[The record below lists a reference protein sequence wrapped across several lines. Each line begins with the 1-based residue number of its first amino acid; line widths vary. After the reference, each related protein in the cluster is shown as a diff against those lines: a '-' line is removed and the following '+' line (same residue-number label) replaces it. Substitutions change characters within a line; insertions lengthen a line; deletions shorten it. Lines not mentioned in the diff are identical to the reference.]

1 MNRFEKAAYGGDDEY
16 GEYDRW
22 ADGGPAWGLNKQK
35 MIDMT
40 RLFATEAAR
49 RKAQL
54 QFHSDRYGADMYSPE
69 EAVKRISAV
78 ANDKALDDV
87 ENLPNY
93 YNLQYPLKP
102 RSGIL
107 ETLRL
112 KSPGPIDDWGPD
124 GHPMEAVNRSLMG
137 TRSRSDSLKKAAAF
151 GAMMGKRALFS
162 SKFTPDLK
170 LQMALIAEREK
181 LVDDWENG
189 DNLDWGTHP
198 DMGGNPEFDRR
209 WNKAFNEKK
218 EVEPKAPPTPLY
230 DSKPSWFPFRTQ
242 GMIDKARDAEYL
254 RSDNE
259 EAWDANDWKT
269 EMALEGDHTREGVN
283 NILNHYLDRN
293 YGVVK
298 NPYRKPEDIKDYPP
312 NYTDMV
318 DKNLPWK
325 MNTEPDVV
333 NSLFEQSTFPEY
345 NDPTNR
351 QKLFDEYYTHLD
363 LAPSAKPSKKGPIAK
378 AAAFGDS
385 RDKLPT
391 LYGSRFIPNSKLQ
404 HEMVKERQRLVDE
417 WKKGWDKGDNT
428 DWGDH
433 PDMAGFDPDFENR
446 WSEAFV
452 GPEFDKHFDKN
463 RLEKAAAFGAMMGK
477 RAVSLSPTVLSS
489 LAGAAVGGGGTAIY
503 DWLKGTK
510 ENKLRRA
517 MIGAG
522 VGGLTGAGLGHLA
535 GKLSPASKP
544 EPLPTAPK
552 VEKRVSGI
560 GDLKDFGEDSL
571 AASKSKL
578 VDSIGKQDSNQLKID
593 AIKKRMSEDS
603 HRVTG
608 FREDV
613 GRAQFEES
621 GEFDR
626 WLQRDAKDREALNS
640 IYDIKTIDR
649 ASLLDDYN
657 QFRSQSTS
665 NALSKDRDR
674 LLYDRDFV
682 RKALASPADEP
693 EGVFKKLFN
702 GGNVR
707 IKEYGVTNNYPDDG
721 PGRLYY
727 DELPDHVD
735 FRSFRHSPKTYTPAL
750 NYKLGPWEGSGALTN
765 RFFLPAGRDG
775 YHPSGNSEA
784 QEIKTLTSK
793 PGAVK

>member
-1 MNRFEKAAYGGDDEY
+1 MNFLRRTNDISYSAKLTELSTMNRFEKAAYGGDDEY

-22 ADGGPAWGLNKQK
+22 SDGGPAWGLNKQK

-49 RKAQL
+49 RKSQL

-78 ANDKALDDV
+78 ANDKDLDDV

-112 KSPGPIDDWGPD
+112 KSPGPIDDWGPE
-124 GHPMEAVNRSLMG
+124 GHPMEAVNRALMG
-137 TRSRSDSLKKAAAF
+137 MRSRSGSLKKAAAF

-162 SKFTPDLK
+162 RKFTPDLK

-189 DNLDWGTHP
+189 DSLDWATHP

-209 WNKAFNEKK
+209 WNKAFNEKE

-477 RAVSLSPTVLSS
+477 RAVALNPMVLSS
-489 LAGAAVGGGGTAIY
+489 LAGAAIGGGGTAIY

-522 VGGLTGAGLGHLA
+522 VGGLAGAGLGHFA
-535 GKLSPASKP
+535 GKLAPVGKP
-544 EPLPTAPK
+544 EVPPESAPK
-552 VEKRVSGI
+552 VKPVDAPIPSGWASEVARLQY
-560 GDLKDFGEDSL
+560 DL
-571 AASKSKL
+571 
-578 VDSIGKQDSNQLKID
+578 DSND
-593 AIKKRMSEDS
+593 RMDKEREAKGEPLRFWVNERMIHPASIFDPKHGRQPDYPS
-603 HRVTG
+603 HRAEPG
-608 FREDV
+608 QFSRESVDMYHRNH
-613 GRAQFEES
+613 GTPFSPGTMQYIANH
-621 GEFDR
+621 
-626 WLQRDAKDREALNS
+626 LRDAGVR
-640 IYDIKTIDR
+640 
-649 ASLLDDYN
+649 LDN
-657 QFRSQSTS
+657 
-665 NALSKDRDR
+665 
-674 LLYDRDFV
+674 
-682 RKALASPADEP
+682 
-693 EGVFKKLFN
+693 N
-702 GGNVR
+702 GFPV
-707 IKEYGVTNNYPDDG
+707 
-721 PGRLYY
+721 
-727 DELPDHVD
+727 
-735 FRSFRHSPKTYTPAL
+735 
-750 NYKLGPWEGSGALTN
+750 
-765 RFFLPAGRDG
+765 
-775 YHPSGNSEA
+775 
-784 QEIKTLTSK
+784 Q
-793 PGAVK
+793 